1 MKRYKLT
8 YPLNFSPSGA
18 PNPQEILRQVEASRE
33 AAETGLAEFLRR
45 ENLAAEVQSIYA
57 VPHQPALVL
66 TCSDNVAQKLKGQ
79 GFVESIEEDA
89 GRALPA
95 HILRP
100 PQKKAPHEPDQKDPK
115 APPRHFPPRF
125 GFPER

>member
-8 YPLNFSPSGA
+8 YPLNFSRSGA

-45 ENLAAEVQSIYA
+45 ENLGAEVQSIDA
-57 VPHQPALVL
+57 LPHQPALVI
-66 TCSDNVAQKLKGQ
+66 TCSDAVAQKLKGQ
-79 GFVESIEEDA
+79 SFVESIEEDA
-89 GRALPA
+89 RRPLPA

-100 PQKKAPHEPDQKDPK
+100 PQKKPPEPDPK